1 MADRQDSNAAAP
13 TPPPDWL
20 ANEWSELCDVLGTSD
35 PEEVLPRVR
44 TLKKNMDRIDEE
56 AARPQESFVTISEV
70 EEVFRE
76 LNERLRKL
84 RERNAQLVEQL
95 EEQGKEGVETAFKE
109 LHRETEELLE
119 ALGVTSVEEGMK
131 RVDSMNRQL
140 ENLYR
145 EKEILVEAGYTQTAE
160 ALEEINTLREKLQ
173 NDESRPDTSVFHAAT
188 AIRNMMGVSTI
199 GEAEDLVHAIRHL
212 HNRLGELAGSD
223 EDAIGHAGDSEDDLS
238 SLVVEMDERLSAVE
252 RIQAETSTSDGAS
265 IPEEVTEVLGVQTL
279 DDAKRLAE
287 MVTSLGDRV
296 QAYHAER
303 ERINEETGVR
313 TADGVLE
320 MIASMEEQLVDL
332 YEHQQ
337 DGLAPEIGDILGVRT
352 ESEARELE
360 STVRA
365 MGERLEQYRSERARV
380 GTELSVEDVDG
391 VLEMIHSM
399 EEQLVDLYAYV
410 GESLDPE
417 VGKVLGIQSE
427 QEARDLRDT
436 IESIGDTL
444 AGLDASREESSPP
457 ADTPASSTVF
467 DGIQV
472 VEKEVRELRGRLEA
486 RGAAQTGT
494 KEKSQQGSTGIG
506 RVLGVTSV
514 EEAEELAYLVQ
525 DMTDQLERLTEE
537 QEKLDRA
544 GLTAEQA
551 IAMIDT
557 MEEQLVDLYQDR
569 AEGRVDGE
577 IIEQA
582 GFTASGNGAADPA
595 ARAES
600 EVLEILGVGT
610 PDEAHELADLVHSM
624 SNQLDRLTEDQE
636 KLVEAG
642 LTVDSALKMIDS
654 MEEQLVEL
662 YEDREA
668 TRQAADE
675 YDTVQSILGVT
686 TPDQARTLAD
696 AVRSLHEEITEMRSE
711 QSGTIEETDTLPTE
725 DVLALIRRT
734 EEELDALYRE
744 REQNQSAAKQ
754 LDAIEDALGV
764 RSGEEAREIAE
775 MARAMNAEIADLEQE
790 REALSNVGLRSVDD
804 AISMIDSMQDQ
815 LEELYQERE
824 STTRRATALEEG
836 QDTFQ
841 QLEALYAEQEK
852 LERELGLSSA
862 DDVIEMV
869 EGLATQLDDL
879 YRDRESVE
887 DLSEDVQAFVDEHA
901 AEEDAS
907 VMLASMEQQLRDLY
921 QEKER
926 LIDLGYG
933 SADEAANRIETLEQK
948 RAELAR
954 ASAECRKRFDRLE
967 RELGVSGVEAIL
979 SLVRDASGSG
989 NAASAH
995 PTSRPSATEAGE
1007 STRPAGGDHPGF
1019 LIDAAPEFVPASV
1032 LSRLEEL
1039 SSDQLDDLDIGVIRL
1054 SDRGAVQFVNEAGL
1068 ELPGLSGRNDK
1079 TTILGKNFFY
1089 ELAPSTN
1096 NNLFFGRFKEG
1107 LNQGAMDARF
1117 PYTFISPGQ
1126 GPKVLMVHLHS
1137 KPDSDAQWLLFSA
1150 M

>member
-13 TPPPDWL
+13 TPPSDWL

-95 EEQGKEGVETAFKE
+95 EEEGEEGVETAFKE

-119 ALGVTSVEEGMK
+119 ALGVASVEEGMK

-145 EKEILVEAGYTQTAE
+145 EKEILVEAGYTQTSE
-160 ALEEINTLREKLQ
+160 ALEEIDTLREKLQ
-173 NDESRPDTSVFHAAT
+173 SDESKPDTSVFHAAT
-188 AIRNMMGVSTI
+188 TIRNMIGVSTI
-199 GEAEDLVHAIRHL
+199 GEAEDLVHAIRQL
-212 HNRLGELAGSD
+212 HARLGDLAGSD
-223 EDAIGHAGDSEDDLS
+223 HDPSDHDDSADDLS
-238 SLVVEMDERLSAVE
+238 ALVDEMDERLSTVE
-252 RIQAETSTSDGAS
+252 RERNEDATSNGAS
-265 IPEEVTEVLGVQTL
+265 IPDEVTEVLGVQTL

-337 DGLAPEIGDILGVRT
+337 DSLAPEVGDILGVRT
-352 ESEARELE
+352 ESEARELV
-360 STVRA
+360 STVRV
-365 MGERLEQYRSERARV
+365 MGERLEQYRSEPARV

-410 GESLDPE
+410 GKSLDPE
-417 VGKVLGIQSE
+417 VGNVLGIQSH
-427 QEARDLRDT
+427 QEARDLRET
-436 IESIGDTL
+436 VASIGNTL
-444 AGLDASREESSPP
+444 AGLGVSGEDASPP
-457 ADTPASSTVF
+457 AETPHDSTVL
-467 DGIQV
+467 DGIRV
-472 VEKEVRELRGRLEA
+472 VEEEVRALRGRLVAPEA
-486 RGAAQTGT
+486 AEAETT
-494 KEKSQQGSTGIG
+494 DASEPEATGIG

-514 EEAEELAYLVQ
+514 DEAEELAFLVQ

-569 AEGRVDGE
+569 AEGRADGE

-582 GFTASGNGAADPA
+582 GFTASRHGAADPA
-595 ARAES
+595 AEAES

-642 LTVDSALKMIDS
+642 LTVETALQMIDS

-675 YDTVQSILGVT
+675 YGTVQSVLGVT
-686 TPDQARTLAD
+686 TPEEARELAD
-696 AVRSLHEEITEMRSE
+696 AVRSLHEEIREMQAE
-711 QSGTIEETDTLPTE
+711 QAGMLEETGTSSTE
-725 DVLALIRRT
+725 DVLALIRSM
-734 EEELDALYRE
+734 EEQLADLYRE
-744 REQNQSAAKQ
+744 REQSTSAAQQ

-764 RSGEEAREIAE
+764 RSGEEAREIAR
-775 MARAMNAEIADLEQE
+775 MAREMNDEIAELEQE
-790 REALSNVGLRSVDD
+790 REALNDVGLRSVDD
-804 AISMIDSMQDQ
+804 AISMIASMQDQ

-824 STTRRATALEEG
+824 STTRRASALDEG

-921 QEKER
+921 KEKER

-933 SADEAANRIETLEQK
+933 SADEAAKRIETLEQK
-948 RAELAR
+948 RSELAR
-954 ASAECRKRFDRLE
+954 ASAECRERFDRLE
-967 RELGVSGVEAIL
+967 RELGVSGVEGIL
-979 SLVRDASGSG
+979 SLVRDASGAGSARSADPSLPSSSEATPSPG
-989 NAASAH
+989 ASD
-995 PTSRPSATEAGE
+995 
-1007 STRPAGGDHPGF
+1007 GDHPGYF
-1019 LIDAAPEFVPASV
+1019 IDAAPAFVPAST
-1032 LSRLEEL
+1032 LSRLEEM

-1054 SDRGAVQFVNEAGL
+1054 SDRGVVQFVNETGL
-1068 ELPGLSGRNDK
+1068 ELPGLRRRKNK